1 MRRKWHTLACVSV
14 IALTAVWFLA
24 TAHEMAC
31 HGNGELSGDG
41 ADGCA
46 STECVCIC
54 SCHAAVEPF
63 ANLDVCASDLNPFAF
78 SEYVMLLGTSVSADI
93 FRPPL
98 ANS

>member
-1 MRRKWHTLACVSV
+1 
-14 IALTAVWFLA
+14 
-24 TAHEMAC
+24 
-31 HGNGELSGDG
+31 
-41 ADGCA
+41 
-46 STECVCIC
+46 
-54 SCHAAVEPF
+54 VEPF